1 MPGTKG
7 STNVIHED
15 LIRHFHSQVEPR
27 LSAAFSA
34 RLRQNLEGIPAPSR
48 RTVLIDAARRWIS
61 RLYWVAA
68 VALVVVTVRR
78 VAVSSQ
84 QLVTMAAI
92 VVPLL
97 LALQRALGASSLRRV
112 IRDVLRSE

>member
-1 MPGTKG
+1 
-7 STNVIHED
+7 VIHED
-15 LIRHFHSQVEPR
+15 LIRHFHSQAEPR

-34 RLRQNLEGIPAPSR
+34 RLRQNLEAIPAPSR
-48 RTVLIDAARRWIS
+48 RTLLLDAARRWTS

-68 VALVVVTVRR
+68 VVLVIVTVRR

-92 VVPLL
+92 GVPILL
-97 LALQRALGASSLRRV
+97 VLQRALGASSLRRV
-112 IRDVLRSE
+112 LRDTLLR

>member
-1 MPGTKG
+1 M
-7 STNVIHED
+7 IHDD
-15 LIRHFHSQVEPR
+15 LIRHFHSQAEPR

-78 VAVSSQ
+78 AAVSSQ

-92 VVPLL
+92 GLSALFV
-97 LALQRALGASSLRRV
+97 LQRALGRSSLRRV
-112 IRDVLRSE
+112 LRDVLRSS

>member
-1 MPGTKG
+1 M
-7 STNVIHED
+7 IHED
-15 LIRHFHSQVEPR
+15 LIRHLRSQPEPR

-48 RTVLIDAARRWIS
+48 RALLLDAARRWTS
-61 RLYWVAA
+61 RVYWVAA
-68 VALVVVTVRR
+68 VMLVIVTVRR

-92 VVPLL
+92 GVPILL
-97 LALQRALGASSLRRV
+97 VLQRALGASSLRRV
-112 IRDVLRSE
+112 LREALRGD